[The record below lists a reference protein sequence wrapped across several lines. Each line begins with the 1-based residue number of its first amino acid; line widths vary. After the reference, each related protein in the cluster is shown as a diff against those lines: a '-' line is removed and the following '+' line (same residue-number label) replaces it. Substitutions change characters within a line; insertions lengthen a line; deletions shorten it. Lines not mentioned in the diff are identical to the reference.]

1 VKPSRAVVWTLGAI
15 VILAAALL
23 FAWQIAKRRAI
34 EASAHEEAA
43 NRATPALPA
52 IPPPRADSIAADAT
66 GSAERWRERAERV
79 VRAKNARLFNA
90 DVARLLDLPPD
101 QAWHAL
107 VDRALAGDLAAGTAA
122 LQIAILCN
130 TLSPGDGYVNGT
142 RPNTARRLHAKLSPS
157 WQNFLDAIETRS
169 RDDLRQRIGHCDG
182 VSGATDFALLMLD
195 HFLEPTD
202 PDVQLEIARDEEDD
216 ARAIADLRE
225 IAAKHPA
232 ANTKRALGE
241 RLMESTEPAAR
252 AEGRAA
258 LEALAADDA
267 DAVIALAFCAGQSPS
282 MGDAS
287 AFAFRPCHA
296 FDDDPAGASQ
306 WIERAA
312 GLGDHAS
319 LMRWTAKLA
328 NDGRTVD
335 AWAWSLYRLDL
346 AMRGC
351 FEIGR
356 PDFVYLG
363 LAADGEEEL
372 RKTLD
377 AKQENA
383 GRAIANEI
391 AGRWTA
397 EATAR
402 LDCGD

>member
-1 VKPSRAVVWTLGAI
+1 VKPSRAVVWTLGA
-15 VILAAALL
+15 VAILAAALVVT
-23 FAWQIAKRRAI
+23 WQIAKRRAI
-34 EASAHEEAA
+34 EASAREETA
-43 NRATPALPA
+43 NRAAPALPA

-66 GSAERWRERAERV
+66 GSAARWRERAERV
-79 VRAKNARLFNA
+79 VRAKNSRLFNA

-130 TLSPGDGYVNGT
+130 TLSPDDGYVNGT
-142 RPNTARRLHAKLSPS
+142 RPNTARKLHAKLSPS
-157 WQNFLDAIETRS
+157 WQNFLDAIETQS
-169 RDDLRQRIGHCDG
+169 RDDLRQRIGHCSG

-202 PDVQLEIARDEEDD
+202 PDVQLAIAREEKDD
-216 ARAIADLRE
+216 AQAIADLRE

-241 RLMESTEPAAR
+241 RLMESTEPVAR

-267 DAVIALAFCAGQSPS
+267 DAAIALAFCAGQSPP

-287 AFAFRPCHA
+287 GFSFRSCHA
-296 FDDDPAGASQ
+296 FDDDPGAASQ
-306 WIERAA
+306 WVEHAA
-312 GLGDHAS
+312 GLGDESA
-319 LMRWTAKLA
+319 LGRWIAKLQA
-328 NDGRTVD
+328 DGRAVD

-351 FEIGR
+351 FEMGR
-356 PDFVYLG
+356 PDFIYVG
-363 LAADGEEEL
+363 TAADGEEQL
-372 RKTLD
+372 RKDLD

-397 EATAR
+397 DATAR